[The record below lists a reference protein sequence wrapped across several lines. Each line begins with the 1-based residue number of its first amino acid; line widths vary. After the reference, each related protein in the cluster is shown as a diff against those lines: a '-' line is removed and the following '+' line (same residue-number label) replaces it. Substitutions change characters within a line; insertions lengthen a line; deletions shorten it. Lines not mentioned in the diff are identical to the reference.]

1 MSDMPP
7 STSALPTPPA
17 ASAGSLPSGA
27 SASGTS
33 YVALTL
39 ATLLALGG
47 LASSA
52 LLWQKLN
59 HIQEQLARQSGDAA
73 FAAQGL
79 CQCVPSIAQ
88 FRGDQA
94 ARGAGRIAAFSRFG
108 GRARLGGR

>member
-27 SASGTS
+27 SASGTP

-59 HIQEQLARQSGDAA
+59 HIQEQLARQSADRAPWPTRPKP
-73 FAAQGL
+73 Q
-79 CQCVPSIAQ
+79 
-88 FRGDQA
+88 
-94 ARGAGRIAAFSRFG
+94 
-108 GRARLGGR
+108 RARRKTWRVTPPHA